1 MSSTGSLVPPFP
13 WELNTFPDHQHFPSG
28 KLTTFHKQRCMH
40 LLLIVAQPVKL
51 YLTLCN
57 PMDCSTPG
65 FRDLHYSWRLLKLV
79 SIGWWWH
86 PTISS
91 SVAPFSFC
99 PQSFPASWSFP
110 MIWPLASGGQSI
122 GASASVSVLP
132 MNIQEWFPLG
142 LTHLIS
148 LQSKGLSRVFSNT
161 TVQKPPILRCSA
173 FFMVQ
178 LSHPYMTTGNTITLT
193 RWTFVGR
200 VMSLLFIF
208 YFFSFIFIS
217 WRLTAF

>member
-13 WELNTFPDHQHFPSG
+13 WEINTFPDHQHFPPG
-28 KLTTFHKQRCMH
+28 KLTTFHKQRYMH
-40 LLLIVAQPVKL
+40 LLLIVAQSVKL

-57 PMDCSTPG
+57 PMDYSTPG
-65 FRDLHYSWRLLKLV
+65 FPDLHYSWRLLKLV
-79 SIGWWWH
+79 SIGLGMPPNH
-86 PTISS
+86 LIVCCSLLL
-91 SVAPFSFC
+91 F

-178 LSHPYMTTGNTITLT
+178 LSHPYMTTGKIITLT
-193 RWTFVGR
+193 IWP
-200 VMSLLFIF
+200 LLQNDV
-208 YFFSFIFIS
+208 S
-217 WRLTAF
+217 AF